1 MFLPALGV
9 TVAVSILCGLDRT
22 AAGQFMVC
30 RPIVAAP
37 LTGWLLGEITI
48 GLQIGAMLELLWL
61 GRLPVGAA
69 IPPDDSQ
76 VAVGCTFLAIISHAQ
91 AGLPSQAVAAA
102 SLLVCLPF
110 GKAGQFFDRLARLAN
125 ARLLNK
131 AELALDCGRFDGL
144 ERCHLRGMGHFAA
157 ASLAT
162 LTVVVGGGLFCLP
175 LFLKYLDGPLVS
187 AAPWIYLLF
196 PLVGIGSLLS
206 GLKVPRAAWL
216 FGGSLVLGLLIL
228 ALR

>member
-1 MFLPALGV
+1 MYFPALGI
-9 TVAVSILCGLDRT
+9 TVAVAILAGLDRT

-37 LTGWLLGEITI
+37 LTGWLLGDVSV
-48 GLQIGAMLELLWL
+48 GLQVGAMLELLWL

-76 VAVGCTFLAIISHAQ
+76 VAVGCTFLAIVSQAQ
-91 AGLPSQAVAAA
+91 TGLPPQAIAAA
-102 SLLVCLPF
+102 SLLIGMPF
-110 GKAGQFFDRLARLAN
+110 GKVGQFVDRLARLAN

-131 AELALDCGRFDGL
+131 AELALDSGRFECL
-144 ERCHLRGMGHFAA
+144 ESFHLQGMWHFAA

-162 LTVVVGGGLFCLP
+162 LTVVVGGGLLCLP
-175 LFLKYLDGPLVS
+175 LFLRYLDGPLIA

-196 PLVGIGSLLS
+196 PLVGISSLLS
-206 GLKVPRAAWL
+206 GLKISRASLL
-216 FGGSLVLGLLIL
+216 FGSSFVLGLFFL

>member
-9 TVAVSILCGLDRT
+9 TVAVAILCGLDRT

-37 LTGWLLGEITI
+37 LTGLLLGDVTI

-61 GRLPVGAA
+61 GRLPVGAS

-91 AGLPSQAVAAA
+91 TGLPSQAVAAA
-102 SLLVCLPF
+102 SLLVGMPF
-110 GKAGQFFDRLARLAN
+110 GKAGQLFDRLARLAN
-125 ARLLNK
+125 ARLLNM
-131 AELALDCGRFDGL
+131 AELALDRGRFDGL
-144 ERCHLRGMGHFAA
+144 EKFHLRGMWHFGA

-162 LTVVVGGGLFCLP
+162 LTVIVGGGLLCLP
-175 LFLKYLDGPLVS
+175 LFLKYLNGPLVK

-206 GLKVPRAAWL
+206 GLRVPRARLL
-216 FGGSLVLGLLIL
+216 FSGAFVLGLLVL

>member
-1 MFLPALGV
+1 MDFTALGI
-9 TVAVSILCGLDRT
+9 TALVAVLCGLDRT
-22 AAGQFMVC
+22 AAGQFMIC

-37 LTGWLLGEITI
+37 LTGLLLGEATI

-76 VAVGCTFLAIISHAQ
+76 VAVGCTFLAVMGHAQ
-91 AGLPSQAVAAA
+91 TGLPPQALAAA
-102 SLLVCLPF
+102 SLLIGMPF
-110 GKAGQFFDRLARLAN
+110 GKAGQLFDRLARLLN
-125 ARLLNK
+125 ARLLNR
-131 AELALDCGRFDGL
+131 AELALDSSQPKQLEKLHLYGL
-144 ERCHLRGMGHFAA
+144 WHFAA

-162 LTVVVGGGLFCLP
+162 LAVVICGGMVCLP
-175 LFLKYLDGPLVS
+175 LFCKYMETSLVS
-187 AAPWIYLLF
+187 AAPWLWLLF

-206 GLKVPRAAWL
+206 GLKVPRGAFL
-216 FGGSLVLGLLIL
+216 FGGSFVIGLFVL

>member
-1 MFLPALGV
+1 MYLPALGI
-9 TVAVSILCGLDRT
+9 TAAVAVLAGLDRT

-37 LTGWLLGEITI
+37 LTGWLLGDVSI
-48 GLQIGAMLELLWL
+48 GLQVGAMLELLWL

-76 VAVGCTFLAIISHAQ
+76 VAVGCTFLAVVSQAQ
-91 AGLPSQAVAAA
+91 TGLPPQAVAAA
-102 SLLVCLPF
+102 SLLVGMPF

-131 AELALDCGRFDGL
+131 AELALDSERFERLEWYHLQGL
-144 ERCHLRGMGHFAA
+144 WHFTA

-162 LTVVVGGGLFCLP
+162 LAIVVGGGLLCLP
-175 LFLKYLDGPLVS
+175 MLLKYLDGPLIA

-196 PLVGIGSLLS
+196 PFIGIGSMLS
-206 GLKVPRAAWL
+206 GLKVPRASLL
-216 FGGSLVLGLLIL
+216 FGVSFMFGLFFL

>member
-1 MFLPALGV
+1 MQLPALV
-9 TVAVSILCGLDRT
+9 ITAAVSILAGLDRT

-37 LTGWLLGEITI
+37 LTGWLLGDVSI
-48 GLQIGAMLELLWL
+48 GLQVGAMLELLWL

-76 VAVGCTFLAIISHAQ
+76 VAVGCTFLAVVSQAQ
-91 AGLPSQAVAAA
+91 TGLPPQAVATA
-102 SLLVCLPF
+102 SLLIGMPF
-110 GKAGQFFDRLARLAN
+110 GKAGQFFDRLARLGN

-131 AELALDCGRFDGL
+131 AELALDSGRIERL
-144 ERCHLRGMGHFAA
+144 ERYHLQGLLHFSA

-162 LTVVVGGGLFCLP
+162 LAVVIGGGLLCLP
-175 LFLKYLDGPLVS
+175 MFFKYLDGPLI
-187 AAPWIYLLF
+187 AASPWIYLLF
-196 PLVGIGSLLS
+196 PLIGIGSLLS
-206 GLKVPRAAWL
+206 GLKVPRASLL
-216 FGGSLVLGLLIL
+216 FGASFVLGLFFL

>member
-1 MFLPALGV
+1 MYFPALGI
-9 TVAVSILCGLDRT
+9 TVAVAILVGLDRT

-37 LTGWLLGEITI
+37 LTGWLLGDVAI
-48 GLQIGAMLELLWL
+48 GLQVGAMLELLWL

-76 VAVGCTFLAIISHAQ
+76 VAVGCTFLAIVSQ
-91 AGLPSQAVAAA
+91 TQTGLPPQAVAAA
-102 SLLVCLPF
+102 SLLIGMPF
-110 GKAGQFFDRLARLAN
+110 GKAGQLFDRLARLAN

-131 AELALDCGRFDGL
+131 AELALDSGRFEYL
-144 ERCHLRGMGHFAA
+144 ERLHLWGVCHFAV

-162 LTVVVGGGLFCLP
+162 LTAVVGGGLLCLP
-175 LFLKYLDGPLVS
+175 LFLRYLNGPLI
-187 AAPWIYLLF
+187 ATAPWIYLLF
-196 PLVGIGSLLS
+196 PLIGIGSLLS
-206 GLKVPRAAWL
+206 GLRVPRAFLL
-216 FGGSLVLGLLIL
+216 FGGSFVLGLFFL

>member
-1 MFLPALGV
+1 MYLSALGI
-9 TVAVSILCGLDRT
+9 TVAVAVLAGLDRT

-37 LTGWLLGEITI
+37 LTGWLLGDVAI
-48 GLQIGAMLELLWL
+48 GLQVGAMLELLWL

-76 VAVGCTFLAIISHAQ
+76 VAVGCTFLAVVSQAQ
-91 AGLPSQAVAAA
+91 TGLPPQAVAAA
-102 SLLVCLPF
+102 SLLIGMPF
-110 GKAGQFFDRLARLAN
+110 GKAGQLFDRLARLAN

-131 AELALDCGRFDGL
+131 AELALDRGRFECL
-144 ERCHLRGMGHFAA
+144 ERYHLQGLWHFAA

-162 LTVVVGGGLFCLP
+162 LTIVVGGGLLCLP
-175 LFLKYLDGPLVS
+175 IFLSYLDGPLIQ

-196 PLVGIGSLLS
+196 PLIGIGSMLS
-206 GLKVPRAAWL
+206 GLKVPRASLL
-216 FGGSLVLGLLIL
+216 FGVSFVFGLFFL

>member
-9 TVAVSILCGLDRT
+9 TVAVAILCGLDRT
-22 AAGQFMVC
+22 AAGQFMIC

-37 LTGWLLGEITI
+37 LTGWLLGEVRI

-76 VAVGCTFLAIISHAQ
+76 VAVGCTFLAVISHAQ
-91 AGLPSQAVAAA
+91 TGLSPQAVAVA
-102 SLLVCLPF
+102 SLLVGMPF
-110 GKAGQFFDRLARLAN
+110 GKAGQLFDRLARSAN
-125 ARLLNK
+125 ARLLTM
-131 AELALDCGRFDGL
+131 AELALDSGRFDGL
-144 ERCHLRGMGHFAA
+144 DNFHLRGIWHFAA

-162 LTVVVGGGLFCLP
+162 LTVVVGGGMLCLP
-175 LFLKYLDGPLVS
+175 LFFKYLNGPLVS
-187 AAPWIYLLF
+187 AAPWVYLLF

-206 GLKVPRAAWL
+206 GLRVPRAALL
-216 FGGSLVLGLLIL
+216 FVGSFICGLLVL